1 LRFFPFRFIKDGV
14 NLRNIDQLL
23 ESQTV
28 DDNYRYHR
36 LIDSSPLII
45 SYCDLDLKITY
56 MNRTCLT
63 HYGVTLKEAQGK
75 SLLDFVVPEYHEELK
90 KLFKTVTVDNPQFEI
105 DNPVP
110 MDSGE
115 IRWYHWIDQGI
126 FDDQGNLV
134 EYQSIGQDI
143 TRRYQAEEAL
153 KQSQEQL
160 LEAQKIGR
168 MGDWIWEV
176 DTGALHWSD
185 QNFRLLGYEPRSFQP
200 TGDVFL
206 NMLSRETR
214 IQHEELIKKTFD
226 EKNEFYEKIY
236 PIDLPSGRRWF
247 HDRCRVEYRG
257 GKPVKVRGTVQDI
270 TPQKELLLDLERRIK
285 TESLA
290 TVISTRFVKTPFSKI
305 NDAVEAT
312 LEELK
317 LFFRARRCYL
327 YFYDNSELEEPGS
340 CLCTTGKASPFQ
352 GGPDPWHGEQEKMTP
367 HFSSLILRG
376 SGVCLNSEREIDE
389 VSVREGEIFRRYGV
403 QALLAVPLLHED
415 RSEGCLVLDA
425 DSPRPD
431 WTEDVLGGLQLIAE
445 IIVGALDRHKTQEQ
459 VHFLSFH
466 DSLTGVY
473 NRAYFKEELHRLD
486 TVRQLPL
493 SILMGDVNGLKL
505 SNDVFGHQAGDRLLK
520 IITGILRK
528 NCREEDIIARWGGD
542 EFIILLPKTS
552 ETTANLISSRIL
564 AACQEKDL
572 EPIRPSIALGCATKV
587 IEEVPIDLVI
597 KEAEDRMYRRKL
609 MDERSVRSA
618 IIGSLK
624 KTLFEK
630 SIETET
636 HVDRVVALA
645 KLFGRHLKL
654 SDSEQA
660 DLNLLSVMHDMGKI
674 AVPRHILMKTEKLD
688 PEEWEE
694 ITRHPETGY
703 RIAKASP
710 ELSPIAEL
718 ILGHHERWDGTGYP
732 QGLKGK
738 EVPRLCRIVSIIDSY
753 DVMITGRIY
762 APPKTREEAL
772 AELEREAGRQFDPW
786 LVKEFL
792 SLPL

>member
-1 LRFFPFRFIKDGV
+1 
-14 NLRNIDQLL
+14 
-23 ESQTV
+23 
-28 DDNYRYHR
+28 
-36 LIDSSPLII
+36 
-45 SYCDLDLKITY
+45 
-56 MNRTCLT
+56 
-63 HYGVTLKEAQGK
+63 
-75 SLLDFVVPEYHEELK
+75 
-90 KLFKTVTVDNPQFEI
+90 
-105 DNPVP
+105 
-110 MDSGE
+110 
-115 IRWYHWIDQGI
+115 
-126 FDDQGNLV
+126 
-134 EYQSIGQDI
+134 
-143 TRRYQAEEAL
+143 
-153 KQSQEQL
+153 
-160 LEAQKIGR
+160 
-168 MGDWIWEV
+168 
-176 DTGALHWSD
+176 
-185 QNFRLLGYEPRSFQP
+185 
-200 TGDVFL
+200 
-206 NMLSRETR
+206 MLSRDER
-214 IQHEELIKKTFD
+214 NRHEGII
-226 EKNEFYEKIY
+226 EKAFAENSEFYEIEY
-236 PIDLPSGRRWF
+236 PIDLPAGRRWF

-257 GKPVKVRGTVQDI
+257 DNPLRVRGTVQDI

-285 TESLA
+285 SESLA
-290 TVISTRFVKTPFSKI
+290 TVVSTRFVKTPFSKI
-305 NDAVEAT
+305 NDAVDAT

-317 LFFRARRCYL
+317 QFFQARRCYL
-327 YFYDNSELEEPGS
+327 YFYEDAEIGDGGT
-340 CLCTTGKASPFQ
+340 CLCTAGKSSPFQ
-352 GGPDPWHGEQEKMTP
+352 GGPDPWQGEQEPMTP
-367 HFSSLILRG
+367 HFSSLIFRG
-376 SGVCLNSEREIDE
+376 AGVCLNSEREIDE
-389 VSVREGEIFRRYGV
+389 VSVKEGEIFKRYGV

-425 DSPRPD
+425 DVPQPG

-445 IIVGALDRHKTQEQ
+445 IIVGALDRHKTQEK

-473 NRAYFKEELHRLD
+473 NRAYFKEELRRLD

-505 SNDVFGHQAGDRLLK
+505 SNDVFGHSAGDRLLK
-520 IITGILRK
+520 IITEILRK

-542 EFIILLPKTS
+542 EFILLLPKTS

-564 AACQEKDL
+564 AACQEREN

-645 KLFGRHLKL
+645 KLFGKHLKL

-674 AVPRHILMKTEKLD
+674 AVPRHILTKTEKLT

-694 ITRHPETGY
+694 ITKHPETGY

-718 ILGHHERWDGTGYP
+718 ILGHHERWDGRGYP

-762 APPKTREEAL
+762 APPKKREEAL
-772 AELEREAGRQFDPW
+772 AELKREAGKQFDPW

-792 SLPL
+792 TLPL